1 MRKIDKVILFLL
13 IPFFIFSIFYFS
25 FDLENKTLLIL
36 DKYGEREFNLFQ
48 KKIIECEGKIGKVLV
63 EIDNGKARV
72 IESNCKDKL
81 CIKKGWISNIGEYS
95 ICLPNEVFIII
106 KGRGKLDGISE

>member
-1 MRKIDKVILFLL
+1 MKKIDRFILYLL
-13 IPFFIFSIFYFS
+13 LPFMIFSIFYLS
-25 FDLENKTLLIL
+25 SDLDSKVLLIIDKNGEKEFDLFEDRVIKCYGKT
-36 DKYGEREFNLFQ
+36 
-48 KKIIECEGKIGKVLV
+48 GKVLV
-63 EIDNGKARV
+63 EIHSGKARV

>member
-1 MRKIDKVILFLL
+1 MKIIDKVILFLL

-25 FDLENKTLLIL
+25 FDIGNKTLIIL
-36 DKYGEREFNLFQ
+36 DKNGEREYNLFQ

-81 CIKKGWISNIGEYS
+81 CIKKSWLSNIGEYS

>member
-1 MRKIDKVILFLL
+1 MKKIDKIILFSL
-13 IPFFIFSIFYFS
+13 IPFLIFSIFYLS
-25 FDLENKTLLIL
+25 IETKNKTLVIY
-36 DKYGEREFNLFQ
+36 DKNGQREYNLFQ
-48 KKIIECEGKIGKVLV
+48 KKIVVCEGKIGIVEV

-81 CIKKGWISNIGEYS
+81 CIKKGWISSIGEYS

-106 KGRGKLDGISE
+106 KGKGKLDGISE